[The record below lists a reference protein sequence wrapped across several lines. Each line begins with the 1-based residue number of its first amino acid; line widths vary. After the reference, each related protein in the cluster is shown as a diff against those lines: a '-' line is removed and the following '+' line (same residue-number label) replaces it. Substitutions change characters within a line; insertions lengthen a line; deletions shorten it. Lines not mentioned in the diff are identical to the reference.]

1 MKVKKTSEKVLSTLY
16 WLVFGFL
23 TVRWLLLGKIDI
35 LTMILLAVAYFYIIL
50 KCVTCVLNLI
60 LKREDYKLNKECKQ
74 LFEQLKTMHKAR
86 YKAYFSGNDEEIE
99 NLSEGIESM
108 GELLITIGEE
118 RLKDGKVSKR
128 IRKELIEMIDTT
140 KRLMTTVQS

>member
-16 WLVFGFL
+16 WLVIGFL

-60 LKREDYKLNKECKQ
+60 LKREDYKLHKECKQ

-86 YKAYFSGNDEEIE
+86 CKAYFSGNDEEIE
-99 NLSEGIESM
+99 NLSEGIEST

>member
-99 NLSEGIESM
+99 NLSEGIEST

-118 RLKDGKVSKR
+118 RLKDGKLSKR

>member
-16 WLVFGFL
+16 WLVIGFL

-60 LKREDYKLNKECKQ
+60 LKREDYKLQKECKQ

-86 YKAYFSGNDEEIE
+86 CKAYFSGNDEEIE
-99 NLSEGIESM
+99 NLSEGIEST

-128 IRKELIEMIDTT
+128 IRKELIEMINTT

>member
-16 WLVFGFL
+16 WLVIGFL

-60 LKREDYKLNKECKQ
+60 LKREDYKLHKECKQ

-86 YKAYFSGNDEEIE
+86 CKAYFSGNDEEIE
-99 NLSEGIESM
+99 NLSEGIEST
-108 GELLITIGEE
+108 GELLISIGEE

-128 IRKELIEMIDTT
+128 IR
-140 KRLMTTVQS
+140 

>member
-1 MKVKKTSEKVLSTLY
+1 MKVKKTSEKGLSTLY

-74 LFEQLKTMHKAR
+74 LFEQLKIMHKAR

-99 NLSEGIESM
+99 NLSEGIEST

>member
-16 WLVFGFL
+16 WLVIGFL

-50 KCVTCVLNLI
+50 KCVTCVLILI
-60 LKREDYKLNKECKQ
+60 LKREDYKLHKECKQ

-86 YKAYFSGNDEEIE
+86 CKAYFSGNDEEIE
-99 NLSEGIESM
+99 NLSEGIEST

>member
-16 WLVFGFL
+16 WLVIGFL

-60 LKREDYKLNKECKQ
+60 LKREDYKLQKECKQ

-86 YKAYFSGNDEEIE
+86 CKAYFSGNDEEIE
-99 NLSEGIESM
+99 NLSEGIEST

>member
-99 NLSEGIESM
+99 NLSEGIEST

>member
-99 NLSEGIESM
+99 NLSEGIEST

-118 RLKDGKVSKR
+118 RLKDGKLSKR
-128 IRKELIEMIDTT
+128 IRKELIKMIDTT

>member
-86 YKAYFSGNDEEIE
+86 YKAYFSKMMKKLRICQKALKVRANY
-99 NLSEGIESM
+99 LSQ
-108 GELLITIGEE
+108 LA
-118 RLKDGKVSKR
+118 KNVSKM
-128 IRKELIEMIDTT
+128 EN
-140 KRLMTTVQS
+140 

>member
-1 MKVKKTSEKVLSTLY
+1 MKVKKTSEKVLSALY
-16 WLVFGFL
+16 WLVIGFL
-23 TVRWLLLGKIDI
+23 TVRWLLLGKIDV

-50 KCVTCVLNLI
+50 KCITCVLNLI
-60 LKREDYKLNKECKQ
+60 LKREDYKLHKECKQ
-74 LFEQLKTMHKAR
+74 LFEQLKIMHKAR

-99 NLSEGIESM
+99 TLSEGIEST

-140 KRLMTTVQS
+140 KKLMTTVQS